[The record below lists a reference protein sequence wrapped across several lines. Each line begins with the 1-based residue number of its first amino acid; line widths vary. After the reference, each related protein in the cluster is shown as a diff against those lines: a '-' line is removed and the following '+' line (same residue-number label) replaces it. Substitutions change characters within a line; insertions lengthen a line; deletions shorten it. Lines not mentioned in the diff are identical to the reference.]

1 MAQQILTVPET
12 LKDKTKY
19 YPVGNEWIA
28 LPELNELGQ
37 VESFNI
43 ISELHKGMIEF
54 RGAPQQPILAPFQ
67 LWMEGS
73 RSSPISSG
81 PGW

>member
-28 LPELNELGQ
+28 LPGLNELGQ
-37 VESFNI
+37 VEVST
-43 ISELHKGMIEF
+43 L
-54 RGAPQQPILAPFQ
+54 
-67 LWMEGS
+67 
-73 RSSPISSG
+73 
-81 PGW
+81 